1 MTTPR
6 HYAQIQDQREET
18 FERVRRAFRWTVA
31 AALTGMA
38 VIIGV
43 VAHEIPGRAGAA
55 TTTSNNASGG
65 VATTLPATGG
75 GTGNTGGNT
84 GNTGNT
90 GAGSPQV
97 PPPAPTR
104 SAPTAV
110 SGGTGW

>member
-6 HYAQIQDQREET
+6 HYAQIQDRREET

-31 AALTGMA
+31 AAVTGVA

-43 VAHEIPGRAGAA
+43 VAHEIPGRSTVAS
-55 TTTSNNASGG
+55 TTSNNASGN
-65 VATTLPATGG
+65 VATTLPAPGG

-84 GNTGNT
+84 GA
-90 GAGSPQV
+90 GAVSPQV
-97 PPPAPTR
+97 TPPAPTQR
-104 SAPTAV
+104 APTAV